1 MLFSAL
7 YYRQNTVSLE
17 DKCKNIDEMI
27 NQSTVN
33 EKGTPARYR
42 VKPRTESGDE
52 NQAYRKIIFGEKDN
66 HKPHKT
72 ILMVGET
79 GTGKTTLINTMV
91 NYFLKIEKND
101 KVWFEITD
109 DKNEDHRSLV
119 QSQTSRITIYDL
131 NLQESP
137 NNLTIIDTPG
147 YGDTHD
153 IQNDKEI
160 ARSLL
165 NLSRCNDWVH
175 EIHTVCLVIKA
186 TENRLSDRQQYILDA
201 VQSLFGRDIAEN
213 IVLLFTHSMFLHPKN
228 ALMAVE
234 EAKVKC
240 AVNDKNQ
247 PVFFLFNNCQSE
259 AAEQQ
264 NELMGQYAWDL
275 SYKGIKGLFSFLDNI
290 KPKTLKMTQDV
301 LQQQEQLQANIMNL
315 QSRVQEMEL
324 KKNELKQTQEA
335 LKKNKEDVR
344 SNKNFE
350 YEVDVTYK
358 KKIPIDPT
366 TWYLTKKATCCAV
379 CEENCHYPG
388 CWWADNLSWCSVMK
402 NDHCTVCS
410 KKCHHSKHIKEAAMY
425 ETKTRKKTRTY
436 EDLKKKYDGKIIDC
450 ESLVRKLE
458 EELQEL
464 EKMKIQL
471 VNEAFECVM
480 NLDEIALN
488 PVSLLILLHVDFMI
502 EKLKEINEPDKAT
515 KLQDFKKRAGGQKKG
530 ALGYIKGY
538 LNKYK

>member
-7 YYRQNTVSLE
+7 YYRQNTASLD
-17 DKCKNIDEMI
+17 DKLKNIDEMI
-27 NQSTVN
+27 KQSTVI

-42 VKPRTESGDE
+42 VKPRTDSGDGY
-52 NQAYRKIIFGEKDN
+52 QAYRKIIFGEKDN

-91 NYFLKIEKND
+91 NYLLKIKKNN

-109 DKNEDHRSLV
+109 DKNDDNRSLV

-137 NNLTIIDTPG
+137 INLTIIDTPG

-165 NLSRCNDWVH
+165 SLSRCNDWVH

-201 VQSLFGRDIAEN
+201 VQSLFGRDIVEN
-213 IVLLFTHSMFLHPKN
+213 VVLLFTHACFSPKK

-259 AAEQQ
+259 DDEEEDEIMAQH
-264 NELMGQYAWDL
+264 AWDL
-275 SYKGIKGLFSFLDNI
+275 SYKGMKGLFSFLDNI

-301 LQQQEQLQANIMNL
+301 LQQQKQLQANIINL

-324 KKNELKQTQEA
+324 KQTELKQTQEA
-335 LKKNKEDVR
+335 LKNNKEDVR
-344 SNKNFE
+344 RNNNFQ

-358 KKIPIDPT
+358 TKIPIDPT
-366 TWYLTKKATCCAV
+366 TWYLTKKATCCTV
-379 CEENCHYPG
+379 CKENCHYPG
-388 CWWADNLSWCSVMK
+388 CWWADDLSWCSVMK
-402 NDHCTVCS
+402 DDYCTVCS
-410 KKCHHSKHIKEAAMY
+410 KKCHHSKHIKEAAIY
-425 ETKTRKKTRTY
+425 KTETRKETRTY
-436 EDLKKKYDGKIIDC
+436 ENLKKKYDGKIIDC

-464 EKMKIQL
+464 EKKKIQL

-480 NLDEIALN
+480 NLEKIALN
-488 PVSLLILLHVDFMI
+488 PDSLLILLHVDFMI
-502 EKLKEINEPDKAT
+502 EKLKEIKEPVKAT

-538 LNKYK
+538 LNKHK